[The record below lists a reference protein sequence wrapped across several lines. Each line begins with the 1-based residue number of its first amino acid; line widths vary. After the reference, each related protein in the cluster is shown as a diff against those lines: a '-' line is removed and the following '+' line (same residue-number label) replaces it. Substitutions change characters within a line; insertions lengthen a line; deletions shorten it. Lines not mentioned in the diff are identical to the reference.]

1 MRLRRAERHE
11 PRGTQQRHDAGS
23 DTKDKKDK
31 KDTKR
36 RATAAAHDSGGRQM
50 KRSTLFEARRRSA
63 ALGPTL
69 VMTLAMTL
77 AAAQASMPAYAQ
89 SPPSNTADDAN
100 KSNNPLNLAAS
111 LNVQNMF
118 APSLYGSS
126 AVTNDLLL
134 RGTLP
139 IGPNGLVPVPQI
151 LRLTAP
157 VSTRPDPSGGYNT
170 GLGDINLFDIFLVS
184 QGATQ
189 IGIGPLVTAP
199 TATDPT
205 LGTGKWQA
213 GLAAVVVNASRAR
226 LVGAL
231 VQWQHSF
238 AGQSGRPTV
247 QSLTAQP
254 FGIFNLPGGWYIRST
269 GIWTFDLQHGAWY
282 IPVGLGG
289 GKAWKAGGTIYNVF
303 VEPQYSVA
311 HSGAGVPKW
320 QIFAGLNMTFG
331 K

>member
-1 MRLRRAERHE
+1 
-11 PRGTQQRHDAGS
+11 
-23 DTKDKKDK
+23 
-31 KDTKR
+31 
-36 RATAAAHDSGGRQM
+36 M
-50 KRSTLFEARRRSA
+50 KRSTLPEARRCKAALVSTIALAGALVSIQAVAQSQANSA
-63 ALGPTL
+63 AD
-69 VMTLAMTL
+69 
-77 AAAQASMPAYAQ
+77 
-89 SPPSNTADDAN
+89 NAN

-111 LNVQNMF
+111 FNVQNMF

-139 IGPNGLVPVPQI
+139 LGPNGLVPVPQI

-157 VSTRPDPSGGYNT
+157 ISTRPDPTGGYNT
-170 GLGDINLFDIFLVS
+170 GLGDLNLFDIFLVS

-199 TATDPT
+199 TATDPS

-226 LVGAL
+226 LLGAL

-238 AGQSGRPTV
+238 AGQSSRPTV

-254 FGIFNLPGGWYIRST
+254 FGIFNLPDGWYIRST
-269 GIWTFDLQHGAWY
+269 GIWTFDLQHGAYY